1 MGYTG
6 ARCVTKSLR
15 NTRLPPIPSGN
26 VTGEALASIL
36 TEWQTRVLAALD
48 VRNDANDFAEG
59 LYQEDTG
66 KLVIGADA
74 RLTGRTSSSLPTV
87 LARVTDTG
95 QAQDQRFLPIVSA
108 GNVLSMQDTGPVTA
122 EATAGPGN
130 ATITIAP
137 HTLQYGWGSVAYN
150 GGTITGLDP
159 DTNQY
164 VYADEASDDPST
176 WGGATTYLATTNRQ
190 TVTASNRRYF
200 VGAVRTTVAL
210 TTATI
215 NAATSTNPVQFTTS
229 AAHGWNTGN
238 TVDFASLPGNFG
250 TAFNTGTFTITVNG
264 ATTFTVAID
273 GSAFAAYTS
282 GGTVTRSSV
291 SSVGGNGGGGGWVQD
306 AFLVQF

>member
-1 MGYTG
+1 M
-6 ARCVTKSLR
+6 TKSLR

-26 VTGEALASIL
+26 VTGEALTQIL
-36 TEWQTRVLAALD
+36 TQWQTLILAAQD
-48 VRNDANDFAEG
+48 VRNDSNDFASAM
-59 LYQEDTG
+59 YQDDAG
-66 KLVIGADA
+66 KVVLGADA

-87 LARVTDTG
+87 LARVGDNGRAST
-95 QAQDQRFLPIVSA
+95 QQFLPQVSA

-130 ATITIAP
+130 AEITIAA
-137 HTLQYGWGSVAYN
+137 HSIQYGFGAVSYN
-150 GGTITGLDP
+150 AGTISGLNP
-159 DTNQY
+159 DTNYY
-164 VYADEASDDPST
+164 VYADDPEYA
-176 WGGATTYLATTNRQ
+176 GGAVTYLATTNRQ
-190 TVTASNRRYF
+190 TVTASNGRYF

-210 TTATI
+210 TTANI
-215 NAATSTNPVQFTTS
+215 AAATSTNPVQFTTS